1 MLTLTP
7 VILYLIF
14 LLSLPTGNTSPARD
28 DADLLLIIAAFPAFP
43 TFPAFPLLLDNIV
56 AGFETVFGFTLL
68 LELVATSG
76 EGITADVVPAGLE
89 ILLVL
94 AGTELVAN
102 VDRAGAGTGA
112 LLSNKASGTLET
124 VNAIEELVYASFPLR
139 SKVSNIVIVGKMENT
154 FSL

>member
-43 TFPAFPLLLDNIV
+43 AFPLLLDNIV

-68 LELVATSG
+68 LELVATRG
-76 EGITADVVPAGLE
+76 EGITADVVAAGLE

-94 AGTELVAN
+94 TGTELVAN

-139 SKVSNIVIVGKMENT
+139 SKVSNIVIVGKMENI